1 MIGIRSTRKLSAIAA
16 VVVTSMTGCAF
27 GGINS
32 LPLPGTVGHGPDAAA
47 YHIELAS
54 VGTLESNSPVLID
67 DVVVGTV
74 GPMRVQNWH
83 AEVDVSVRPDVVV
96 PANAIATVGQTSLLG
111 SMHISLGPP
120 LGEAPRG
127 RLQPGSTIS
136 LAQSSSYPSTEQTLS
151 SLSTV
156 VNAGGLGQ
164 IGDVVRGFNIALSG
178 HEAEAR
184 DLLSRLNEFVGVFDQ
199 QRENVIASLKAL
211 DRLAGTL
218 ANQNSVLT
226 TTLQK
231 LPPAIEVLNRER
243 PRITTALEKLR
254 TLSDSANSLIHDTQA
269 DLVRN
274 LTNLGPTLQALADV
288 GPDIDEALAYAT
300 VYPWGQSIID
310 RGVRGDYMNLFVMI
324 DLTKN
329 RIKRTLAL
337 GTRWGDENAPI
348 IPVPGDPGYDAYYTT
363 NPLGV
368 ALGPPP
374 SPPVHAPLP
383 TGPELSL
390 PPGSPAHQFP
400 TGAGWG

>member
-1 MIGIRSTRKLSAIAA
+1 MIGIRSARKLSAIAA
-16 VVVTSMTGCAF
+16 VLVTSMTGCSF

-32 LPLPGTVGHGPDAAA
+32 LPLPGTVGRGPGAAT

-83 AEVDVSVRPDVVV
+83 AEVDVSVRPEVVV

-136 LAQSSSYPSTEQTLS
+136 LAQSFSYPSTEQTLS
-151 SLSTV
+151 TLSTV

-178 HEAEAR
+178 HEVEAR

-199 QRENVIASLKAL
+199 QRGNVIASLKAL

-218 ANQNSVLT
+218 ANQNSVLAA
-226 TTLQK
+226 TLQK

-243 PRITTALEKLR
+243 PRITTALAKLR
-254 TLSDSANSLIHDTQA
+254 TLSDSATSLINDTQA

-288 GPDIDEALAYAT
+288 GPDIDDALAFST
-300 VYPWGQSIID
+300 VYPFGQSIID
-310 RGVRGDYMNLFVMI
+310 RGVRGDYMNLFVAI
-324 DLTKN
+324 DLTRN

-337 GTRWGDENAPI
+337 GTRWGDENSPFVPA
-348 IPVPGDPGYDAYYTT
+348 PGDPGYEAYYTT

-368 ALGPPP
+368 ALDQPP

-383 TGPELSL
+383 SGPEISL
-390 PPGSPAHQFP
+390 PPGSPSHQFP